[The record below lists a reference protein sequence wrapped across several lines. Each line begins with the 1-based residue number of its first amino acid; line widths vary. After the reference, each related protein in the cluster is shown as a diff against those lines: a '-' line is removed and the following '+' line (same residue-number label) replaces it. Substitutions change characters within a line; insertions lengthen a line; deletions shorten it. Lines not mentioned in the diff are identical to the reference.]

1 MRKILTYARLQA
13 ARMARYAPF
22 VIAITL
28 LICTC
33 IGVALFALV
42 ENNDNSAEN
51 TKFAVAIVG
60 EFEGDML
67 GLGIEAIK
75 SMDSSQ
81 YTLDI
86 LELDE
91 KTAAEKLRRREII
104 GYAVIPDGFVE
115 AAMSGDVGHIDF
127 VTNQSGIDL
136 TTMFKQEILDMISRI
151 LVESQNGTY
160 AMQDIILENKVDISK
175 YMHHTNTLM
184 ASYVSMI
191 LSRSSALDCQVI
203 GISDKLSF
211 GGYMFSGLSVL
222 LLLICGITCC
232 PLFAGRDMALPR
244 LLSANRISPLSQILS
259 EYGAYL
265 CLTILNMLPI
275 VALLMLF
282 SGGAAALIPEL
293 DGISTPDAVLI
304 FVKFIPAVL
313 AVTALQFL
321 LYELTDSVVSGVLL
335 QFVCAIGLSYISG
348 CFYPISF
355 FPKSIQVLSSVMPS
369 GIARGYLSALIS
381 GAECGGELAAL
392 MAYTVI
398 LLGFAALTRHRR
410 IKNA

>member
-1 MRKILTYARLQA
+1 MKRALTYTRLQM

-28 LICTC
+28 IICICLGAALYALIQ
-33 IGVALFALV
+33 G
-42 ENNDNSAEN
+42 NDQSAEN
-51 TKFAVAIVG
+51 TKFAVGIVG
-60 EFEGDML
+60 EFENDML
-67 GLGIEAIK
+67 GLGISAIK

-91 KTAAEKLRRREII
+91 QTAAEMLRRREII

-115 AAMSGDVGHIDF
+115 AAMSGNVGHIDF
-127 VTNQSGIDL
+127 VTNQNGIDL
-136 TTMFKQEILDMISRI
+136 TTMFKQELLDMISRI
-151 LVESQNGTY
+151 LVESQDGVY
-160 AMQDIILENKVDISK
+160 AMQDIILENKVDVSK

-191 LSRSSALDCQVI
+191 LSRSSALDCQII
-203 GISDKLSF
+203 GISDELSF

-222 LLLICGITCC
+222 LMLLCGITCC
-232 PLFAGRDMALPR
+232 PLFIRRDMALPK
-244 LLSANRISPLSQILS
+244 LLGANRCSSAAQIFGEYIS
-259 EYGAYL
+259 YL
-265 CLTILNMLPI
+265 CLTILNMLPLT
-275 VALLMLF
+275 VLLMLF
-282 SGGAAALIPEL
+282 SGGAAVLIPEL
-293 DGISTPDAVLI
+293 DGMGVGGALVI

-335 QFVCAIGLSYISG
+335 QFICAIGLSYISG

-355 FPKSIQVLSSVMPS
+355 FPKGIQLLSDLTPS
-369 GIARGYLSALIS
+369 GIARSYLSALIS
-381 GAECGGELAAL
+381 GGECGGKLAAL
-392 MAYTVI
+392 IAYTAV
-398 LLGFAALTRHRR
+398 LLGLAALTRHRR

>member
-28 LICTC
+28 LICIC
-33 IGVALFALV
+33 LGVALYALV
-42 ENNDNSAEN
+42 EGNVKSAEN
-51 TKFAVAIVG
+51 TKFAVGIVG
-60 EFEGDML
+60 EFEDDML

-81 YTLDI
+81 YTLNI

-91 KTAAEKLRRREII
+91 KSAAEKLRRREII
-104 GYAVIPDGFVE
+104 GYAVIPDGFVD
-115 AAMSGDVGHIDF
+115 AAMSGNVGHIDF

-151 LVESQNGTY
+151 LVESQNGVY
-160 AMQDIILENKVDISK
+160 AMQDIILENKVDVSK

-191 LSRSSALDCQVI
+191 LGRSSALECQVI
-203 GISDKLSF
+203 GISDELSF

-232 PLFAGRDMALPR
+232 PLFIKRDMALPR
-244 LLSANRISPLSQILS
+244 LLSANRISPLSQIVG

-265 CLTILNMLPI
+265 CLTILNTLPI

-293 DGISTPDAVLI
+293 DGMSAGGAVMI

-335 QFVCAIGLSYISG
+335 QFVCAMGLSYISG

-355 FPKSIQVLSSVMPS
+355 FPKSIQLLSSLTPS

-381 GAECGGELAAL
+381 GGKYDGELVAL
-392 MAYTVI
+392 VVYTAV
-398 LLGFAALTRHRR
+398 LLGLAALTRHRR

>member
-22 VIAITL
+22 VVAITL
-28 LICTC
+28 LICVC
-33 IGVALFALV
+33 LGVALYALV
-42 ENNDNSAEN
+42 EGNVKSAEN
-51 TKFAVAIVG
+51 TKFSVGIVG
-60 EFEGDML
+60 EFEDDML

-81 YTLDI
+81 YTLNI

-104 GYAVIPDGFVE
+104 GYAVIPDGFVD
-115 AAMSGDVGHIDF
+115 AAMSGNVGHIDF

-151 LVESQNGTY
+151 LVESQNGVY
-160 AMQDIILENKVDISK
+160 AMQDIILENKVDVSK

-191 LSRSSALDCQVI
+191 LGRSSALECQVV
-203 GISDKLSF
+203 GVSDELSF

-232 PLFAGRDMALPR
+232 PLFIKRDMALPR
-244 LLSANRISPLSQILS
+244 LLSANRISPLSQIAG

-265 CLTILNMLPI
+265 CLTILNTLPI

-293 DGISTPDAVLI
+293 DGMSAGGAVMI

-335 QFVCAIGLSYISG
+335 QFVCAMGLSYISG

-355 FPKSIQVLSSVMPS
+355 FPKSIQLLSSLTPS

-381 GAECGGELAAL
+381 GGKCGGELVAL
-392 MAYTVI
+392 VAYTAV
-398 LLGFAALTRHRR
+398 LLGLAALTRHRR

>member
-1 MRKILTYARLQA
+1 
-13 ARMARYAPF
+13 
-22 VIAITL
+22 
-28 LICTC
+28 
-33 IGVALFALV
+33 
-42 ENNDNSAEN
+42 
-51 TKFAVAIVG
+51 
-60 EFEGDML
+60 
-67 GLGIEAIK
+67 
-75 SMDSSQ
+75 
-81 YTLDI
+81 
-86 LELDE
+86 
-91 KTAAEKLRRREII
+91 
-104 GYAVIPDGFVE
+104 
-115 AAMSGDVGHIDF
+115 
-127 VTNQSGIDL
+127 
-136 TTMFKQEILDMISRI
+136 
-151 LVESQNGTY
+151 
-160 AMQDIILENKVDISK
+160 MQDIILENKVDISK

>member
-1 MRKILTYARLQA
+1 MRTKLTYARLQL

-28 LICTC
+28 LICIC
-33 IGVALFALV
+33 LGAALFVLIQS
-42 ENNDNSAEN
+42 NDQSAEN
-51 TKFAVAIVG
+51 TKFAVGIVG
-60 EFEGDML
+60 EFEDGIL
-67 GLGIEAIK
+67 GLGIEAVK

-91 KTAAEKLRRREII
+91 QTAAEMLRRREII

-115 AAMSGDVGHIDF
+115 AAMGGDVGHIDF
-127 VTNQSGIDL
+127 VTNQNGIDL
-136 TTMFKQEILDMISRI
+136 TTMFKQELLDMISCI
-151 LVESQNGTY
+151 LVESQNGVY
-160 AMQDIILENKVDISK
+160 AMHDIILENKVDITK

-191 LSRSSALDCQVI
+191 LGRSSALDCQII
-203 GISDKLSF
+203 GVSDELSF

-222 LLLICGITCC
+222 LMLLCGITCC
-232 PLFAGRDMALPR
+232 PLFAGRDMALPT
-244 LLSANRISPLSQILS
+244 LLSVNRISPRWQIMG
-259 EYGAYL
+259 EYSAYL
-265 CLTILNMLPI
+265 CLTMLNMLPLTI
-275 VALLMLF
+275 LFMLF
-282 SGGAAALIPEL
+282 SGGAAVLIPEL
-293 DGISTPDAVLI
+293 DGVSVGGAVMI
-304 FVKFIPAVL
+304 FIKFIPAVL

-335 QFVCAIGLSYISG
+335 QFICAVGLSYISG

-355 FPKSIQVLSSVMPS
+355 FPKIIQALSALTPS

-381 GAECGGELAAL
+381 GDKCGGELLALLAYTAVLLGLAAL
-392 MAYTVI
+392 
-398 LLGFAALTRHRR
+398 LRRRR